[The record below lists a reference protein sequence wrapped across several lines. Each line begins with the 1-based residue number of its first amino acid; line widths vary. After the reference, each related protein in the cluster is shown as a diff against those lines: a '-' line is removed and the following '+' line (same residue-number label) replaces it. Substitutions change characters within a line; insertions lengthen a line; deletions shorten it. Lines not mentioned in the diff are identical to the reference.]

1 MAKSGKHTRRR
12 RRKHLQPLL
21 FALALAY
28 AEKNGIAPS
37 RIVTRRAAEIETGY
51 NDDSGRRTIR
61 NALYDLVDQSPTSY
75 LELVKEGLGGQL
87 VTGIR
92 FMRRAGEIERQ
103 RRFNYLLDEHKVG
116 HAGGPSFGEI
126 ADTAGVDERSVRRWA
141 KGEQSVRPNHVIRL
155 ISALNPDGIIDVQ
168 AAALVACEPL
178 ALIDQFVDLGLSPDE
193 VWRAC
198 QTAHGARLKRMGISK
213 LDVQEYLGLIPVM
226 RKLLSNIQKLE
237 RIVKDTQQSTSSRQR
252 ALSGRNATA
261 ELISR
266 KRNDNN
272 VLRTCEQRTRKLLE
286 GVHT

>member
-1 MAKSGKHTRRR
+1 MVKSGKLTRRR

-92 FMRRAGEIERQ
+92 FMRRAGETERQ

-126 ADTAGVDERSVRRWA
+126 AEIAGVDERSVRRWA

-168 AAALVACEPL
+168 AAVLVACEPL

-237 RIVKDTQQSTSSRQR
+237 RIVKDSQQSTSSRQR